1 LILLNG
7 PSGCGKSTLAR
18 RYADEFPLTLNLD
31 IDRVRDLIGG
41 WRDDR
46 ASAGLLARAI
56 ALASARTHLGA
67 GHDVIIPQLV
77 ARPAFLEQLEA
88 LAGEVGVDFHEI
100 VLMDSRGNAIDR
112 YAQRDRAT
120 PQPIPVSAQ
129 EVGGMYD
136 RLAAFLAERRNARV
150 IATEHGRPDAAYRS
164 LLALL
169 AAPLPDIGPIN
180 G

>member
-31 IDRVRDLIGG
+31 IDRIRDLIGG

-56 ALASARTHLGA
+56 ALASARTHLSA

-77 ARPAFLEQLEA
+77 ARPGLVEQLEE
-88 LAGEVGVDFHEI
+88 LAREMGVGFHEI
-100 VLMDSRGNAIDR
+100 VLMDSRENAIIR
-112 YAQRDRAT
+112 YAQRDRDT
-120 PQPIPVSAQ
+120 PQPIPVPAD
-129 EVGGMYD
+129 EVGAMYD
-136 RLAAFLAERRNARV
+136 RLVAFLPERRDARV
-150 IATEHGRPDAAYRS
+150 IATEEGQPEAAYRS